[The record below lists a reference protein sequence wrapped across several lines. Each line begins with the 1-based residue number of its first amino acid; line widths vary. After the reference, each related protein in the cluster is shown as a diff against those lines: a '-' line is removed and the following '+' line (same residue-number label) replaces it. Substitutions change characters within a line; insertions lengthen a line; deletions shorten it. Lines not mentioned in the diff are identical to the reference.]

1 MTCFLPSSKINIMQK
16 LTSLLMVLFA
26 ANSFAQIPIPP
37 QKPNYDIYGSFGR
50 PIKDEVLKSPDNMD
64 DLIPY
69 YPHNWIVSHESTE
82 ITIKHNGET
91 KSARGKNDTLTK
103 EQIQLLKNT
112 AIGDQITIIVNYK
125 NKNSINGTP
134 ESSKMNVKYTV
145 MPESEAQCSVDNK
158 ELRKYFDQS
167 AIDKLP
173 ADFSKRNVS
182 PILKFTVNEN
192 GEVSEAKIT
201 NPSGDEKVDKLLLDA
216 VYHMP
221 KWKPAQNSKGT
232 KFKQEFIFRLNGS
245 GC

>member
-1 MTCFLPSSKINIMQK
+1 MKNLLSSI
-16 LTSLLMVLFA
+16 LVLSA
-26 ANSFAQIPIPP
+26 IGSFAQNPNPP

-50 PIKDEVLKSPDNMD
+50 PLKDEVLKSPDNMD

-69 YPHNWIVSHESTE
+69 YPHNWILSHEATQ
-82 ITIKHNGET
+82 ITINHNG
-91 KSARGKNDTLTK
+91 KSQSAQGKSDTLSK
-103 EQIQLLKNT
+103 EQIQLLSNA
-112 AIGDQITIIVNYK
+112 AIGDQITIIINYK
-125 NKNSINGTP
+125 HKNSLTGKP
-134 ESSKMNVKYTV
+134 EDSKMNVKYTV
-145 MPESEAQCSVDNK
+145 VPDKEAECSVNNK

-173 ADFSKRNVS
+173 ADFSKRNIN
-182 PILKFTVNEN
+182 PILIFTINEN

-201 NPSGDEKVDKLLLDA
+201 NPSGDEKIDKLLLDA

-221 KWKPAQNSKGT
+221 KWKPAQNAKGT